1 MSFVTGCLDRF
12 LHLPRQLTKKSAFT
26 YATGEEEHNRI
37 ITSLDVLSKD
47 ICSIDDLP
55 LKIDSV
61 KGLSPVFCYSE
72 VSVFLQRRSSCIL
85 TSAVVQLKMLIV
97 INCNCNLIT

>member
-1 MSFVTGCLDRF
+1 MLFVTGCLDRF

-37 ITSLDVLSKD
+37 ITSLDALSKD
-47 ICSIDDLP
+47 IRSIDDLP

-61 KGLSPVFCYSE
+61 KGLSPAFCYSE
-72 VSVFLQRRSSCIL
+72 VSVLFASQIIL
-85 TSAVVQLKMLIV
+85 HSNYNRYVYKIL
-97 INCNCNLIT
+97 NWRENE